1 MPSGQPSQE
10 TVVDPSLKSDTDHRP
25 DSYPSRSTY
34 DQDILGEFIDMDETC
49 LMGEPTMVAKAATQE
64 DGGLKPPAL
73 PQRSSLRTSKLLDN
87 FKLAQAEPEPSLKTT
102 PHDIYLSSEE
112 DASSSA
118 DDFSDDECESGS
130 EKAQEA
136 VIRRGS
142 QEDTARVVSVI
153 YSGKPC
159 IVHLGGS
166 RRSSSPDS
174 TSSRSQTSCHEEAL
188 SMLEAKSPPARQ
200 SSLLSLETRPSF
212 LNIDPFADV
221 EYPSSPKKDDDFSPR
236 TPRTPSMMFNK
247 MQKTLGLVR
256 KRSRPMLHN
265 LAAASRE
272 SFVSFGTST
281 SSTNLAA
288 GSTQDES
295 RVLQRSS
302 TMVPSPSSP
311 ARYSDFMKSSRKKS
325 FTAPQPQ
332 PSPMTPHGPVVS
344 KKPLLSGFSLARR
357 KSIKS

>member
-1 MPSGQPSQE
+1 MPSGEPPQE
-10 TVVDPSLKSDTDHRP
+10 TVVDPSLKIDTDHRS

-49 LMGEPTMVAKAATQE
+49 LMGEPTKAATQE
-64 DGGLKPPAL
+64 DGGLKPPAV
-73 PQRSSLRTSKLLDN
+73 PQRSSLRVSKLLDN
-87 FKLAQAEPEPSLKTT
+87 FKLAQAEPEPSLNT

-118 DDFSDDECESGS
+118 DDFSDQDYESGS
-130 EKAQEA
+130 EESQQA
-136 VIRRGS
+136 VARRGS
-142 QEDTARVVSVI
+142 QEDTARVVSVV

-174 TSSRSQTSCHEEAL
+174 TSDRSQTSCHEEAL
-188 SMLEAKSPPARQ
+188 NMLEAKSHAVRQ

-212 LNIDPFADV
+212 LNIDPFADT
-221 EYPSSPKKDDDFSPR
+221 EYPGSPKKDDDASPR

-272 SFVSFGTST
+272 SFVSFGTS
-281 SSTNLAA
+281 STNLAI
-288 GSTQDES
+288 GSTLEEPK
-295 RVLQRSS
+295 VLQRAS
-302 TMVPSPSSP
+302 TASVASPSSP
-311 ARYSDFMKSSRKKS
+311 ARYSEFMKSARKKS
-325 FTAPQPQ
+325 FSASQSQPT
-332 PSPMTPHGPVVS
+332 PMSPLGPVMS
-344 KKPLLSGFSLARR
+344 KKPLLGGFNLARR

>member
-1 MPSGQPSQE
+1 M
-10 TVVDPSLKSDTDHRP
+10 VDTSLKSDTDHRP

-34 DQDILGEFIDMDETC
+34 DQDILGELIDMDETC
-49 LMGEPTMVAKAATQE
+49 LMGERPMEVKAATQE

-73 PQRSSLRTSKLLDN
+73 PPRSSLRASKLVDD
-87 FKLAQAEPEPSLKTT
+87 FKLAQAEPEPSLKT

-118 DDFSDDECESGS
+118 GDFSDDDYESGS
-130 EKAQEA
+130 EASQQAQA
-136 VIRRGS
+136 RRGS

-174 TSSRSQTSCHEEAL
+174 TSDRSQSSCHEEAL
-188 SMLEAKSPPARQ
+188 NMLEAKSHAVRQ
-200 SSLLSLETRPSF
+200 SSLLSLESRPSF
-212 LNIDPFADV
+212 LSIDPFADT
-221 EYPSSPKKDDDFSPR
+221 ECPESPKKDDDASPR
-236 TPRTPSMMFNK
+236 TPRTPSMMFK

-272 SFVSFGTST
+272 SFISFSPS

-288 GSTQDES
+288 GFAPEEPK
-295 RVLQRSS
+295 VLQRAS
-302 TMVPSPSSP
+302 TASVASPSSP
-311 ARYSDFMKSSRKKS
+311 ARYSEFMKSARKKS

-332 PSPMTPHGPVVS
+332 PTPMSPHGGPVAS
-344 KKPLLSGFSLARR
+344 KKPLLGSFNLARR